1 MQLLISDANILIDLE
16 TADLLDRLFRLSAEF
31 AIPDVLYYEEIE
43 EGTPGLDELGL
54 SLLEVQG
61 EGVTYAF
68 GLHEAN
74 SSDVSSHD
82 CLALALAR
90 QQECP
95 LLTGDQNLRTLAK
108 QENVEVMGTHMAPQ
122 TDGHR
127 GSTEPVRGLRG
138 PRRNERQWTEAA
150 LGDSKAGGD
159 GRKLTD
165 APGTH
170 GFLEPS
176 TTNTASRSSSTCCTA
191 LFGGSASSNI
201 FQHL

>member
-1 MQLLISDANILIDLE
+1 M
-16 TADLLDRLFRLSAEF
+16 
-31 AIPDVLYYEEIE
+31 LYYEEIE

-108 QENVEVMGTHMAPQ
+108 QENVEVMGTIWLLKQMVIEGVLSQSEAC
-122 TDGHR
+122 
-127 GSTEPVRGLRG
+127 
-138 PRRNERQWTEAA
+138 AA
-150 LGDSKAGGD
+150 LDVMKDNGSRP
-159 GRKLTD
+159 RKWCKSGEMRR
-165 APGTH
+165 P
-170 GFLEPS
+170 P
-176 TTNTASRSSSTCCTA
+176 
-191 LFGGSASSNI
+191 
-201 FQHL
+201 

>member
-1 MQLLISDANILIDLE
+1 MNPRFPAAALSGSGRIPPGCIRLHRTLLEGLLPSWLHRRAVSGRVGEALFQPDHECLE
-16 TADLLDRLFRLSAEF
+16 NRGRFN
-31 AIPDVLYYEEIE
+31 VLYYEEIE

-108 QENVEVMGTHMAPQ
+108 QENVEVMGTIWLLKQMVIEGVLSQSEAC
-122 TDGHR
+122 
-127 GSTEPVRGLRG
+127 
-138 PRRNERQWTEAA
+138 AA
-150 LGDSKAGGD
+150 LDVMKDNGSRP
-159 GRKLTD
+159 RKWCKSGEMRR
-165 APGTH
+165 P
-170 GFLEPS
+170 P
-176 TTNTASRSSSTCCTA
+176 
-191 LFGGSASSNI
+191 
-201 FQHL
+201 